1 MLRANDH
8 IKFEL
13 KRVTY
18 TLTAYKRE
26 ALLDDIQRCN
36 KTLKDFLSVQDGI
49 YDDDVPVH
57 RTAPRLIF
65 R

>member
-13 KRVTY
+13 KKVTY
-18 TLTAYKRE
+18 ALTMYKRE

-36 KTLKDFLSVQDGI
+36 STLKDFLSVQDGV
-49 YDDDVPVH
+49 DDDDILVH
-57 RTAPRLIF
+57 RTTPKIIF